1 MPKRPKG
8 PLGKSLVDVKRNF
21 KVGQRKSTMTL
32 EDPFWTALEEIAAA
46 RATSVD
52 HLIKTIDS
60 ERRSRHHANLTSA
73 TRLFVLE
80 YYRSR
85 VRP

>member
-1 MPKRPKG
+1 MPKRTSS
-8 PLGKSLVDVKRNF
+8 PLGKSLVDVKRNV

-52 HLIKTIDS
+52 HLVKTIDS
-60 ERRSRHHANLTSA
+60 ERRRRHRANLTSA
-73 TRLFVLE
+73 TRLFVLD

-85 VRP
+85 MQP